1 MKTFPKNHDH
11 HRRHPGNHDKWT
23 FKRFLCA
30 QRPKAGKNRNERN
43 VSPIGGRSKMAD
55 IKTRTVP
62 NHTNRWTDEHAYK
75 AAKLEGQSR
84 KRRCR
89 R

>member
-30 QRPKAGKNRNERN
+30 QCPKAGKNRNERN
-43 VSPIGGRSKMAD
+43 VSPIGGRSKMVD

-62 NHTNRWTDEHAYK
+62 SHTNTPTQTD
-75 AAKLEGQSR
+75 GQTSMLI
-84 KRRCR
+84 KRQS
-89 R
+89 